1 MARPRVS
8 CLKRGRFLKFNPMS
22 DQAHNLKDESGMAP
36 RDDAGVQPGVALK
49 KHDGPFGHPLSDG
62 ADAVGE
68 SEAAGRD
75 SLAHDAPR
83 GLVYDRVFWF
93 SYAANLM
100 LVTGNAMTFRFA
112 EFVKVFG
119 GTERTAGFIVGCGTT
134 AALVSRLVLGQAIDR
149 FGVRRSW
156 LTVVSL
162 FIAGCAMMAAADA
175 ISPVLYVGRISFA
188 IGLAGMF
195 TCSIFHVQNRAPVMR
210 RTEVIGNLGSSGF
223 LGMIVGSQLCDLWG
237 RSFSDRFEPVAAFG
251 FVGGLGVVYLLLV
264 LIVTARDE
272 RVQPEK
278 SVPAH
283 RLIFR
288 FWPGP
293 VAFAALAMGMY
304 FIVPSVFLTRF
315 STHRGLGGISAYW
328 TTYAVIA
335 FLVRVR
341 TRKWAQTVGR
351 HRMVLIGT
359 LGYGTGFAMMPF
371 VNEAW
376 HFIFPACSCGFAHA
390 LLFPAVVSLGTE
402 SFPPKYRGTGTTV
415 VLGGTIAAPILGAVI
430 DHYDGTGFPQM
441 FFGSASVSLL
451 IGGYYYLIGSQRP
464 DSERLTNGG

>member
-1 MARPRVS
+1 M
-8 CLKRGRFLKFNPMS
+8 N
-22 DQAHNLKDESGMAP
+22 DQAHNSEDES
-36 RDDAGVQPGVALK
+36 DVALSGGT
-49 KHDGPFGHPLSDG
+49 DALEPSAVLRRGQAPSGPLANVD
-62 ADAVGE
+62 ADQVGG
-68 SEAAGRD
+68 SQSPFQD
-75 SLAHDAPR
+75 SAPEKP
-83 GLVYDRVFWF
+83 VYDRVFWL
-93 SYAANLM
+93 SYCANLM

-119 GTERTAGFIVGCGTT
+119 GTEKTVGFIIGCGTT
-134 AALVSRLVLGQAIDR
+134 AALVSRLALGQAIER
-149 FGVRRSW
+149 FGIRTLW

-162 FIAGCAMMAAADA
+162 FITGCVLMALADS
-175 ISPVLYVGRISFA
+175 IGVLLYSGRVSFA

-195 TCSIFHVQNRAPVMR
+195 TCSIFHAQNRAPVNR

-251 FVGGLGVVYLLLV
+251 FVAGLGCLYLLLV
-264 LIVTARDE
+264 LFVTARDE
-272 RVQPEK
+272 QVRPDH

-293 VAFAALAMGMY
+293 VVFAALAMGMY

-315 STHRGLGGISAYW
+315 STHRGLGGIGAYW
-328 TTYAVIA
+328 TTYAAIA
-335 FLVRVR
+335 FLVRVK
-341 TRKWAQTVGR
+341 TRKWATTVGR

-371 VNEAW
+371 VNELW
-376 HFIFPACSCGFAHA
+376 QFVFPACACGFAHA

-402 SFPPKYRGTGTTV
+402 SFPREFRGTGTTLV
-415 VLGGTIAAPILGAVI
+415 LGFFDLGGTIAAPILGAVI
-430 DHYDGTGFPQM
+430 DHYDGAGFQQM
-441 FFGSASVSLL
+441 FLGSASVSVL
-451 IGGYYYLIGSQRP
+451 IGGYYYLVGSKRP
-464 DSERLTNGG
+464 DSERVTP

>member
-1 MARPRVS
+1 
-8 CLKRGRFLKFNPMS
+8 MS
-22 DQAHNLKDESGMAP
+22 DQAHNIEDESDGAP
-36 RDDAGVQPGVALK
+36 NAGAGVQKSNPSAVLK
-49 KHDGPFGHPLSDG
+49 TGQVLAGPVGIESAEQVCGSQSPLQ
-62 ADAVGE
+62 
-68 SEAAGRD
+68 D
-75 SLAHDAPR
+75 SATRETP
-83 GLVYDRVFWF
+83 VYDRVFWF

-119 GTERTAGFIVGCGTT
+119 GTEKTAGFIVGCGTT
-134 AALVSRLVLGQAIDR
+134 AALVSRVVLGQAIDR

-156 LTVVSL
+156 LSVVSL
-162 FIAGCAMMAAADA
+162 FIVGCVLMALASS
-175 ISPVLYVGRISFA
+175 ISPLLYAGRVSFA

-223 LGMIVGSQLCDLWG
+223 LGMILGSQLCDLWG

-251 FVGGLGVVYLLLV
+251 FVGGLGVMYLLLV
-264 LIVTARDE
+264 LIITARDE
-272 RVQPEK
+272 QVQPEK

-341 TRKWAQTVGR
+341 TRRWATTVGR
-351 HRMVLIGT
+351 HTMVLIGT
-359 LGYGTGFAMMPF
+359 LGYGAGFAMMPF

-402 SFPPKYRGTGTTV
+402 AFPPEYRGSGTTLV
-415 VLGGTIAAPILGAVI
+415 LGFFDLGGTIAAPILGAVI
-430 DHYDGTGFPQM
+430 DYYNGAGFQQM
-441 FFGSASVSLL
+441 FLGSASVSVF

-464 DSERLTNGG
+464 DSERLTEGR

>member
-1 MARPRVS
+1 
-8 CLKRGRFLKFNPMS
+8 MS
-22 DQAHNLKDESGMAP
+22 DQAHNLEDESEIAPDGGEGIEPCSVPTYGRAPSGLLVDAEQVGAGQTSAPDSMA
-36 RDDAGVQPGVALK
+36 RDAL
-49 KHDGPFGHPLSDG
+49 
-62 ADAVGE
+62 
-68 SEAAGRD
+68 
-75 SLAHDAPR
+75 R

-119 GTERTAGFIVGCGTT
+119 GTEKTAGFIVGCGTT

-162 FIAGCAMMAAADA
+162 FIAGCAMMALADS
-175 ISPVLYVGRISFA
+175 ISAVLYAGRISFA

-251 FVGGLGVVYLLLV
+251 FVGGLGVAYLLLV
-264 LIVTARDE
+264 FIITSRDE
-272 RVQPEK
+272 PIQAEK

-328 TTYAVIA
+328 TTYALIA

-341 TRKWAQTVGR
+341 TRRWAQTVGR

-371 VNEAW
+371 VNETW

-402 SFPPKYRGTGTTV
+402 SFPPKYRGSGTTLV
-415 VLGGTIAAPILGAVI
+415 LGFFDLGGTIAAPILGAVI
-430 DHYDGTGFPQM
+430 DYYDGAGFPQM
-441 FFGSASVSLL
+441 FLGSASVSVL

-464 DSERLTNGG
+464 DSERLTDQR